1 MGSNGG
7 GSGASEAYIESSE
20 PLLGKSGQ
28 QEEDISSQNYGP
40 IGYNHGSRYIQDIPF
55 LIVFVILVLL
65 TFAFG
70 IFSIASHN
78 NNYGSVG
85 SYVYDR
91 NSTTCTKKSSLATRD
106 RVLGLG
112 FEQGFR
118 TAWDV
123 GYQRVAYYPSLV
135 MVGSTRHLLR
145 DTVWTLVITL
155 ILSIPIISGLL
166 WLLRTYTKQIVYACL
181 PFFVLLPIFIN
192 VFWFV
197 ACTVSKDCRE
207 AINLALRIFILI
219 FIFLLIGII
228 VWIIVANWNRIELTI
243 RILRTGSEGLA
254 SNVRLLV
261 VLPSL
266 TIALFVF
273 FVPIIVFL
281 SYSRLNGKIVPNPK
295 VVESGYA
302 CGGTTGVECCLW
314 KGDRWVPAYFALAI
328 ITMIWSAT
336 TMMEAHVY
344 IISGTVAQWYFHKS
358 GSAPSRSITSSARN
372 AFGPSFGTVCF
383 SGLIFG
389 VVRIVRAAIDSAR
402 RGQEGIVFVILR
414 CCVRFVLFAVEFVNK
429 FTINFAAITG
439 ESYCSSARMSYELL
453 RRNLLSAAVVE
464 AISTRI
470 LYGILF
476 VVTVVY
482 AIVVCAIL
490 KAATSLG
497 GDAYFVTVLAWVL
510 LFLIL
515 LFFVHILDDVVDTV
529 YICYAM
535 DKDRRDLTRPEIH
548 DVYSRLPVSRDDT
561 SFPYSN
567 AEV

>member
-40 IGYNHGSRYIQDIPF
+40 IGYNHGS
-55 LIVFVILVLL
+55 
-65 TFAFG
+65 
-70 IFSIASHN
+70 
-78 NNYGSVG
+78 
-85 SYVYDR
+85 
-91 NSTTCTKKSSLATRD
+91 
-106 RVLGLG
+106 
-112 FEQGFR
+112 
-118 TAWDV
+118 
-123 GYQRVAYYPSLV
+123 
-135 MVGSTRHLLR
+135 
-145 DTVWTLVITL
+145 
-155 ILSIPIISGLL
+155 
-166 WLLRTYTKQIVYACL
+166 
-181 PFFVLLPIFIN
+181 
-192 VFWFV
+192 
-197 ACTVSKDCRE
+197 
-207 AINLALRIFILI
+207 
-219 FIFLLIGII
+219 
-228 VWIIVANWNRIELTI
+228 
-243 RILRTGSEGLA
+243 
-254 SNVRLLV
+254 
-261 VLPSL
+261 
-266 TIALFVF
+266 
-273 FVPIIVFL
+273 
-281 SYSRLNGKIVPNPK
+281 
-295 VVESGYA
+295 
-302 CGGTTGVECCLW
+302 
-314 KGDRWVPAYFALAI
+314 
-328 ITMIWSAT
+328 
-336 TMMEAHVY
+336 
-344 IISGTVAQWYFHKS
+344 
-358 GSAPSRSITSSARN
+358 RN